1 MTVAKKTKSSELTR
15 SEKNRVLG
23 GVCVGLAD
31 FFNIDPTLI
40 RIIFV
45 LITLFGGSGIL
56 LYLVLWLLIPS
67 SGHASEISKA
77 SIKRGA
83 DEMKDRVE
91 ELAEEAK
98 NYSKTKN
105 SKYLFGITLLILG
118 ILFLF
123 DNFGFFHFLN
133 LWKLWP
139 IILIILAILILSKNE
154 N

>member
-1 MTVAKKTKSSELTR
+1 MTVAKRTKSSELTR
-15 SEKNRVLG
+15 AEKNKVLG
-23 GVCVGLAD
+23 GVCAGLAN
-31 FFNIDPTLI
+31 FFNVDPTLI

-45 LITLFGGSGIL
+45 LITLFGGSGVL
-56 LYLVLWLLIPS
+56 LYLILWLLIPS
-67 SGHASEISKA
+67 SGHTSEISKA

-91 ELAEEAK
+91 EFAEEAK
-98 NYSKTKN
+98 NFSKTNN
-105 SKYLFGITLLILG
+105 SKYLLGITLLILG
-118 ILFLF
+118 IIFLF
-123 DNFGFFHFLN
+123 DNFGFFHFFN